1 MRPPTGAVILKKG
14 FFCVLTPRSNI
25 HVMHP
30 ARSGCYRNSGLV
42 GNVAPWAP
50 AEVTTAVLEQHDAVL
65 GRQVRS
71 IAGEDM
77 GRVVN
82 VVVDQSGQV
91 RAAIIDFGGFLGVGN
106 RKIAVD
112 WNALH
117 FATTATKDDQITLD
131 LTRDQVKA
139 APEYK
144 EGRPLVVIG
153 TTESLPPSYPASK

>member
-25 HVMHP
+25 HFVMHP

-42 GNVAPWAP
+42 GNVA
-50 AEVTTAVLEQHDAVL
+50 
-65 GRQVRS
+65 
-71 IAGEDM
+71 
-77 GRVVN
+77 
-82 VVVDQSGQV
+82 
-91 RAAIIDFGGFLGVGN
+91 
-106 RKIAVD
+106 
-112 WNALH
+112 
-117 FATTATKDDQITLD
+117 
-131 LTRDQVKA
+131 QVKA